1 MQAAISSS
9 TDAALRDRVIAYLA
23 AHTVFN
29 LATAGPAGLWASAVL
44 YVHEGTTLYFTSE
57 AATRHAENMMATRRV
72 AGTISDECRQFS
84 DMKGVQVEGDIAHV
98 TDLDERRRVL
108 RAYLARF
115 PFAAGLWPG
124 QSDPD
129 VIAHEPGVHGFYRLT
144 PTLLLYTDN
153 EYAPGQRM
161 ELHALS
167 ETGPLRGTR

>member
-1 MQAAISSS
+1 MQAATSMS
-9 TDAALRDRVIAYLA
+9 TQSQLRERVLAYLA
-23 AHTVFN
+23 DHTVFN

-44 YVHEGTTLYFTSE
+44 YVHEGTTLYFTSVG
-57 AATRHAENMMATRRV
+57 ATRHGQNMVATGRV
-72 AGTISDECRQFS
+72 AGTISDECRQFAE
-84 DMKGVQVEGDIAHV
+84 MKGVQLEGDVTHV

-115 PFAAGLWPG
+115 PFAAGLWHG

-129 VIAHEPGVHGFYRLT
+129 VIALDPGIHGFYRIT

-161 ELHALS
+161 ELHEL
-167 ETGPLRGTR
+167 